1 MIVESLI
8 KDESKLTL
16 DCAKAT
22 LHKGSKVEIE
32 DALYWGPE
40 IQGALKLE
48 MIRIIGKIP
57 DPLPEAPAKAE
68 EKKIKYRN
76 MHATKI
82 CFECVKDYADPGN
95 FINIPESKVQ
105 EREVQNA
112 IAWGMIERVDGPKDA
127 VKTRQT
133 IPVEIDEFTATDAQD
148 GEAKSILNDLPPV
161 EEKPLPA
168 EEQAIV
174 AARSKKTAKKT
185 EKKESK
191 KAEFK
196 PKAIS
201 SNADSESDDSGSEL
215 YSETKV
221 VDPATPKTKKQAS
234 PPASVLVEG
243 DEPEEQADEQ
253 PSTGMPRRTKTFGFM
268 DVFGGAQV
276 SQKQEPKDGEGF

>member
-8 KDESKLTL
+8 QDESKWTL

-22 LHKGSKVEIE
+22 FYKGSKAEIE
-32 DALYWGPE
+32 DTLYWGAE
-40 IQGALKLE
+40 VQGALKLG

-68 EKKIKYRN
+68 EKKVKYRN
-76 MHATKI
+76 IHSTKI
-82 CFECVKDYADPGN
+82 CFECIKDYADPGS
-95 FINIPESKVQ
+95 FIHLPESKIQ

-127 VKTRQT
+127 IKVRQT

-148 GEAKSILNDLPPV
+148 TEAKAILNDLPPV

-174 AARSKKTAKKT
+174 AARAKKNV
-185 EKKESK
+185 KKKAE

-196 PKAIS
+196 PKSIS
-201 SNADSESDDSGSEL
+201 SNADAESDDSGSEL

-221 VDPATPKTKKQAS
+221 VDPTPKPKKQAS

-253 PSTGMPRRTKTFGFM
+253 PATGMPRRAKTFGFM

-276 SQKQEPKDGEGF
+276 AKPKEEEGF